1 MPEGLDIE
9 RGKPLKGTMPPYAMH
24 VVVRTGREDWG
35 RRIEDG
41 EGEGEGEETGVNFAR
56 SLKGLVGP
64 GGKFFDV
71 CVYGYILSR
80 LLSGVSL
87 MLHTYF

>member
-1 MPEGLDIE
+1 M
-9 RGKPLKGTMPPYAMH
+9 GTMPPYAVH

-35 RRIEDG
+35 RRIEDEDG
-41 EGEGEGEETGVNFAR
+41 EGANFAR

-71 CVYGYILSR
+71 CVDIYCQG
-80 LLSGVSL
+80 
-87 MLHTYF
+87 F